1 MFKLR
6 TIRNTGRGS
15 ALVCVGLLAFLLA
28 RTCLPSLS
36 RPASHVSAVRSRLAH
51 DHRSYFDNAGS
62 DSIIAPARAF
72 QPGLLVNVTSH
83 LRTASAPIIEAVAFA
98 VQYNRPPPLAWD
110 LRKTS

>member
-1 MFKLR
+1 MFKVR
-6 TIRNTGRGS
+6 TIRNTSRGS

-51 DHRSYFDNAGS
+51 DHRCYFDNAGS
-62 DSIIAPARAF
+62 DSIIAPARTF

-83 LRTASAPIIEAVAFA
+83 LRTASAPIIPAVAFA
-98 VQYNRPPPLAWD
+98 VQYNRPPPLA
-110 LRKTS
+110 